1 MWNFLAIFIYFILFI
16 YLFWRW
22 YGFECSVVVINF
34 RAEEL
39 LRRPRE
45 TINWSMGRRA
55 VVYSS
60 CGKKLHRRWPPGLS
74 QVSLALL
81 WPIYPFQY
89 RGHCESK
96 VFSQVD
102 AQTGSS
108 SVQCARHQLTA
119 SSIGFN
125 FSFFTVWYTYKCSI
139 HDAIILK
146 IAVKL
151 ILLEK
156 KIVLIKH
163 A

>member
-45 TINWSMGRRA
+45 TINWGMGRRA

-60 CGKKLHRRWPPGLS
+60 CRTQLHRRWSPGLS

-125 FSFFTVWYTYKCSI
+125 FGFLPSDIPTSAAFTMPLFW
-139 HDAIILK
+139 
-146 IAVKL
+146 KL
-151 ILLEK
+151 Q
-156 KIVLIKH
+156 
-163 A
+163 